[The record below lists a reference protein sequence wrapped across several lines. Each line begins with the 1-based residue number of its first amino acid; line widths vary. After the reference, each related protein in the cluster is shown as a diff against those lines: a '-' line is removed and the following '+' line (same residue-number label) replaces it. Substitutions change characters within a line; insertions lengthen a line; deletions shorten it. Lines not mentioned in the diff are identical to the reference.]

1 MLLLLISNDVIWF
14 IVHLCCISV
23 LHITF
28 HSESVAKVIYFL
40 YHNQMQSCR
49 CPQKKKVKS
58 QVHLKLNMK
67 LIWASTRY
75 HCLYFW
81 HVYTKEELMEPCHSN
96 MKLCCGTRNWWSTVT
111 LIWNSSVILSCYD
124 LLRFD
129 YFLGEPFWFF
139 LVYSALSN
147 DPLLGKGHI

>member
-14 IVHLCCISV
+14 IVHLCCISL
-23 LHITF
+23 LHIAF

-67 LIWASTRY
+67 LIWASTTRRY

-81 HVYTKEELMEPCHSN
+81 HVYTKELMEPCHSN
-96 MKLCCGTRNWWSTVT
+96 MKLFCDAFLLWPFEVWLFSRRTLLILFGIFST
-111 LIWNSSVILSCYD
+111 S
-124 LLRFD
+124 
-129 YFLGEPFWFF
+129 
-139 LVYSALSN
+139 
-147 DPLLGKGHI
+147 